1 MKKCIVI
8 IVTVLICIGIGGCTK
23 EKNQVLTTLEISDAE
38 YTVTC
43 EQDTH
48 GGFHGDGYTFMVI
61 EFEDDISEQID
72 EKARWLELPL
82 DEVTNMLV
90 YGYEDEERC
99 VYPYTTG
106 ENSDETLI
114 PDIEEGYYYFAERV
128 STEDDEWMFGKIF
141 KNFVVTIY
149 DKQEQKLYYYEF
161 DS

>member
-1 MKKCIVI
+1 MKKCIVL
-8 IVTVLICIGIGGCTK
+8 IVLGLIGISISGCTE
-23 EKNQVLTTLEISDAE
+23 EKNHVLTTLEISDAE

-48 GGFHGDGYTFMVI
+48 GGFHGDGYTYMVI

-72 EKARWLELPL
+72 EKAGWLELPL

-106 ENSDETLI
+106 ENGNETVI
-114 PDIEEGYYYFAERV
+114 PNIEEGYYYFQEKASVE
-128 STEDDEWMFGKIF
+128 EEEWMFGKIF
-141 KNFVVTIY
+141 TNFVVAIY
-149 DKQEQKLYYYEF
+149 DQEEQKLYYYEF